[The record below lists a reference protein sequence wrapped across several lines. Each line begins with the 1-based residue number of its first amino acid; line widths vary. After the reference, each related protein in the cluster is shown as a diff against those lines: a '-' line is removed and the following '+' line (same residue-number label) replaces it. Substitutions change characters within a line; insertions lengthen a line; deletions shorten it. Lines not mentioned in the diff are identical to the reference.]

1 MGLGLAPVG
10 FGARHPR
17 YALTHAFIGSTGA
30 SIELVV
36 GQGPPYSGLGLASG
50 GCGAPDPRC
59 TLTHAFIGS
68 TGASIKLV
76 VGQGP
81 PSQFAGGTVAAKLSR
96 PLTPSSQVDSP
107 GACAR
112 QSICGK
118 RKSR

>member
-17 YALTHAFIGSTGA
+17 CALTHAFIGSTGA
-30 SIELVV
+30 N
-36 GQGPPYSGLGLASG
+36 
-50 GCGAPDPRC
+50 
-59 TLTHAFIGS
+59 
-68 TGASIKLV
+68 IKLV

-96 PLTPSSQVDSP
+96 LRTPSSQVDKP

-112 QSICGK
+112 QSICGR